1 MPLTP
6 AKSDQYTNLSAV
18 PPVLNDGRDHGRLR
32 MAHGKLTYTAAG
44 QGDAQV
50 IRLPQGKIRI
60 FPRLGRQATDAN
72 AAAASTLSVGLGA
85 YVKAD
90 GTTASADVD
99 ALLVA
104 TAVGAATTTTALLG
118 TAAGQVEFVEVESK
132 GGVDVTITWA
142 AGNSPASGNHF
153 VSVPYCMAG

>member
-6 AKSDQYTNLSAV
+6 AVSAQYANLSAV

-32 MAHGKLTYTAAG
+32 MAHGALTYTAAG
-44 QGDAQV
+44 QGDAKV

-90 GTTASADVD
+90 GSVASADVD

-118 TAAGQVEFVEVESK
+118 TATDNVEFVEIESK

-142 AGNSPASGNHF
+142 AGNSPASGKHYI
-153 VSVPYCMAG
+153 SVPYVMAG